1 MRRSRTPVIAW
12 IPPQTAIAVAFALSA
27 CHRSGEEKI
36 GRTGGPSAELSSKT
50 TAKDGSTQ
58 RAPGTDREPIVHVP
72 VGAFKAGSSPLEP
85 GRHPETEPW
94 PHSLTLGP
102 FRIDRHPR
110 AVPEPTAAG
119 GTKGGVRPGFA
130 FEEAQVVCAEG
141 GGRLCTEVEWER
153 ACKGPQSSVYAGGDS
168 PCTGP
173 SCVSGYEVE
182 GLGAGLEWTSSSFES
197 RSPFRGQHVLRGSPH
212 GAAPAER
219 RCARRLADGE
229 TTVASEPV
237 TFRCCYGAPNAQR
250 LKDPEEKVAFREV
263 DLPLS
268 ELGSLLGA
276 SERTK
281 ELTQDLAYF
290 HEDAASTVLAR
301 GPGDTMGFALT
312 TRAVVWSPA
321 QGVEI
326 LVVAGR
332 SGARTAFVVAYF
344 TAGSERVLAGSFIMK
359 NEPGPIA
366 LAYATSIRPRM
377 HFSGCWGCPGETG
390 KLLFRPPESL
400 VLLQP

>member
-1 MRRSRTPVIAW
+1 MCRSRTPQNAW
-12 IPPQTAIAVAFALSA
+12 IPPQTAIVVAFALSA
-27 CHRSGEEKI
+27 CHRSGEEKV
-36 GRTGGPSAELSSKT
+36 GRTDGPSAELSSKT
-50 TAKDGSTQ
+50 TADDASAQ
-58 RAPGTDREPIVHVP
+58 RARGTDREPIVHVP
-72 VGAFKAGSSPLEP
+72 VGAFKAGSLPLEP
-85 GRHPETEPW
+85 GRDPATEPW
-94 PHSLTLGP
+94 PHSVTLGP
-102 FRIDRHPR
+102 FRIDRRPR
-110 AVPEPTAAG
+110 SLPEKKQDT
-119 GTKGGVRPGFA
+119 RPGFA
-130 FEEAQVVCAEG
+130 FEEAQVVCAES
-141 GGRLCTEVEWER
+141 GGRLCTDVEWER
-153 ACKGPQSSVYAGGDS
+153 ACKGPQSSVYPGGEA
-168 PCTGP
+168 PCAGP

-182 GLGAGLEWTSSSFES
+182 SLGAGLEWTSSLFES
-197 RSPFRGQHVLRGSPH
+197 RSPFRGRHVLRGSPLA
-212 GAAPAER
+212 AAPAER
-219 RCARRLADGE
+219 RCARRLADAEGA
-229 TTVASEPV
+229 VASEPV
-237 TFRCCYGAPNAQR
+237 TFRCCYGAPNAER

-268 ELGSLLGA
+268 ELSGLLGA

-290 HEDAASTVLAR
+290 HEDAASTVLSR
-301 GPGDTMGFALT
+301 GPGDTMGFSLT

-326 LVVAGR
+326 LVVSGH